1 MKISKRAGTNIPEVK
16 DARETHS
23 VDEFLR
29 LVHPNDVL
37 DASKEDAD

>member
-29 LVHPNDVL
+29 LIHPNVVCE
-37 DASKEDAD
+37 ASKRDAD